1 MNFRKKLG
9 VLKALFRMKHLPAN
23 GKVMLIDKGV
33 YEYGYFNACFLENM
47 MSLMVYALSKGYT
60 PYIDLKDRG
69 EGWTN
74 WATFFEQPYP
84 LAPDKQPDCVCDL
97 RQGSCHPQIN
107 IPYRKFDLRLWC
119 KVYHRLVRLNEPTS
133 QYVEKEYHDLFFD
146 ESGQKKNVL
155 GMICRGTDYVKLRP
169 QGHPV
174 QPQVE
179 QVIERAK
186 ILLEQYHLDYVYL
199 ATEEL
204 AIYEKVE
211 KAFPGRVLVNQRQ
224 YYDGIFNAQNMSYIY
239 EVQFDRENDI
249 YLKGLEYLS
258 SLQLLS
264 RCDVLL
270 GGNCGG
276 ACAALYMNN
285 MKYKHVELF
294 DLGLYEQ

>member
-1 MNFRKKLG
+1 MNFRKKFG
-9 VLKALFRMKHLPAN
+9 VLRALLRMQSPSLN
-23 GKVMLIDKGV
+23 RKVMLIDKGV

-47 MSLMVYALSKGYT
+47 MSLMVYALSNGYT
-60 PYIDLKDRG
+60 PYVNLKDRG

-74 WATFFEQPYP
+74 WDSFFEQPFP
-84 LAPDKQPDCVCDL
+84 IQTDRLPDRICDL
-97 RQGSCHPQIN
+97 EQGYFKPEFYT
-107 IPYRKFDLRLWC
+107 PYNKFDLRLWC

-133 QYVEKEYHDLFFD
+133 QYVEKEYNNLFFD
-146 ESGQKKNVL
+146 ENGQKKNVL
-155 GMICRGTDYVKLRP
+155 GVICRGTDYVKMKP
-169 QGHPV
+169 FGHPI
-174 QPQVE
+174 QPSVE
-179 QVIERAK
+179 QVIERTK
-186 ILLEQYHLDYVYL
+186 VLLKQYHLDYIYL
-199 ATEEL
+199 ATEEY
-204 AIYEKVE
+204 AIYEKFE
-211 KAFPGRVLVNQRQ
+211 KAFPGLIIVNQRQ
-224 YYDGIFNAQNMSYIY
+224 YYDVIFNANEMSYIY

-294 DLGLYEQ
+294 KLGLYC